1 MSNFSSFAKLQLIIV
16 ASAVDSFVLL
26 LLSHMSI
33 VVPFT
38 VVFCWKITYSLYNQN
53 VIALKKRL
61 GDEPDPVAPKQ
72 SI

>member
-1 MSNFSSFAKLQLIIV
+1 MSNFSSFAKLQLNIV

-38 VVFCWKITYSLYNQN
+38 VVFYWKITYSLYNQN

-61 GDEPDPVAPKQ
+61 GYEPDPVAPKQ

>member
-16 ASAVDSFVLL
+16 ASAVDSFVLI

-38 VVFCWKITYSLYNQN
+38 VVFYWKITYGLYNQN
-53 VIALKKRL
+53 VIALKKGL
-61 GDEPDPVAPKQ
+61 GFEPDPIAPKQ